1 MQSLRKK
8 YDVFCI
14 KISTEV
20 QPIDEHIDEFKT
32 IEIFSN
38 VFAGDINCLY
48 GNYSLY
54 SIDKTRSEIYDAE
67 DSCILK
73 ISMKTIINQYILGF
87 RYGYQGNTDRN
98 GILTRSR
105 INFEFKSNNHKTE
118 FHYFY
123 SLKNMKDNDYKF
135 KIFYKHSFVMFEFNF
150 NWYTTQQ
157 NVKNHELNSPIYIY
171 ATLCE
176 DFHIIEMERY
186 IIRKY
191 LRIQKQYGS
200 NTTLAD
206 KYDVKMKYQTK
217 FWI

>member
-20 QPIDEHIDEFKT
+20 QPIDEHIDELKM

-38 VFAGDINCLY
+38 AFAGEINCLY

-73 ISMKTIINQYILGF
+73 ISMKTIINQHILGF
-87 RYGYQGNTDRN
+87 GYGYQRNTDRN
-98 GILTRSR
+98 EILTRST
-105 INFEFKSNNHKTE
+105 INFEFKSNIHSTE

-123 SLKNMKDNDYKF
+123 SLKNIEDNDITF
-135 KIFYKHSFVMFEFNF
+135 KIFYKHSFVTFEFNF

-157 NVKNHELNSPIYIY
+157 NVKNYELNSPIYIN

-176 DFHIIEMERY
+176 DFLRIEMERY

-191 LRIQKQYGS
+191 LRIQS
-200 NTTLAD
+200 NTVQILLLQINMMS
-206 KYDVKMKYQTK
+206 K
-217 FWI
+217 